1 MRVGRKELV
10 ERTYRRVGRY
20 YRKDP
25 PGRFEVKL
33 ALETILS
40 LIAEALWQG
49 EPVTIRAFG
58 TFKVVERGPRRWRDF
73 KTGDVRK
80 TTARKKV
87 VFKASSKFLQE
98 LNF

>member
-10 ERTYRRVGRY
+10 ERTYRRVGQY
-20 YRKDP
+20 YRKEP

-40 LIAEALWQG
+40 FITEALLKG
-49 EPVTIRAFG
+49 ESVSIRAFG
-58 TFKVVERGPRRWRDF
+58 SFRVVKRAPRRWRDF
-73 KTGDVRK
+73 KTGEERK
-80 TTARKKV
+80 APARRKV
-87 VFKASSKFLQE
+87 VFKASSKFLKE